1 MRVSP
6 ILEDQMVKQYQYIKT
21 KEIFSKEKDLPKL
34 PGVYK
39 FYDEKNKILYVGKA
53 KNLSNRLK
61 SYLSSSKDRKK
72 NELINKIKF
81 LEIFLTKTESDAL
94 LLEQNLIRKFKPPFN
109 VQFRDDKSFPAI
121 YFSSNHD
128 FPGIYLTRN
137 KKLKGI
143 KLGPYANVTA
153 ARQSIDLT
161 RTLFGVRNCSDMV
174 FKNRIRPCIQHQIGK
189 CSAPCVGKIS
199 QKNYLEEINSAI
211 KFIEGKDKSFLDVL
225 YSKMDKYSSLK
236 EFERAAIFRDK
247 IKAYR
252 DIQKDQS
259 VFTIYDKAIVIN
271 KKSNDFV
278 SCISILEIKDGWLI
292 NSENYFSKKDTLI
305 SDEELMESF
314 LSKILIEK
322 NLENFTLL
330 SNFKFKSL
338 KTQLRD
344 KKINLEKKNYKNKKI
359 FDLSDIQADDGLQR
373 QYNYPWIIDG
383 LSSIEDKIGTKINRI
398 EGFDISHLSGKNV
411 TASCVVFDKDGPQ
424 KKQYRTFNIKINK
437 NDDYLAMKEVLSRR
451 FKRLERDDNNFPDLV
466 VIDGGKG
473 QLSSAMNEIEK
484 YEDCKTKIFSLVKG
498 PDRNSKYDDVLY
510 FSDGKIIRIDLEYEG
525 KRLLQFIRDESH
537 RFALSRSKKRRTNIS
552 QSTLDEIK
560 GIGKKNKRDLLR
572 HFGGIE
578 SLRKASIEQIKSI
591 EGIGSIKAKTIF
603 DFFNRQ

>member
-1 MRVSP
+1 MA
-6 ILEDQMVKQYQYIKT
+6 KQYQYTKT
-21 KEIFSKEKDLPKL
+21 KEIFSKEKELPKL

-39 FYDEKNKILYVGKA
+39 FYDEYNKILYVGKA

-61 SYLSSSKDRKK
+61 SYLSLSKDRKK

-94 LLEQNLIRKFKPPFN
+94 LLEQNLIRKLKPPFN

-137 KKLKGI
+137 KKLNGI

-153 ARQSIDLT
+153 ARQSMELT

-174 FKNRIRPCIQHQIGK
+174 FKNRTRPCIQHQIGK

-225 YSKMDKYSSLK
+225 YSKMDKYASLK

-259 VFTIYDKAIVIN
+259 VFTIYDKAIVIT

-278 SCISILEIKDGWLI
+278 NCISILEIKDGWLI
-292 NSENYFSKKDTLI
+292 NSENYFSKKDIFI

-322 NLENFTLL
+322 NLENLTLL
-330 SNFKFKSL
+330 SDFKFKNL

-344 KKINLEKKNYKNKKI
+344 KKIYLEKKNFKNKKI
-359 FDLSDIQADDGLQR
+359 FELSLIQSDDGLQR
-373 QYNYPWIIDG
+373 QYNYPWILDG
-383 LSSIEDKIGTKINRI
+383 LSSIEDKTGSKINWI
-398 EGFDISHLSGKNV
+398 EGFDVSHLSGKNV

-451 FKRLERDDNNFPDLV
+451 FKRLERDGNNFPDLV

-473 QLSSAMNEIEK
+473 QLSSAMKEIEK
-484 YEDCKTKIFSLVKG
+484 YEDCNTKIFSLVKG

-510 FSDGKIIRIDLEYEG
+510 FSDGKIIRIDLENEG

-537 RFALSRSKKRRTNIS
+537 RFALSRSKKRRKNVS

-560 GIGKKNKRDLLR
+560 GIGKRNKRDLLR
-572 HFGGIE
+572 HFGGIK
-578 SLRKASIEQIKSI
+578 SLKKASEEQIKSI
-591 EGIGSIKAKTIF
+591 EGIGSTKAKAIY

>member
-1 MRVSP
+1 
-6 ILEDQMVKQYQYIKT
+6 MVKQYQYNKT
-21 KEIFSKEKDLPKL
+21 KEIFSKERELPKL

-39 FYDEKNKILYVGKA
+39 FYNKKNKILYIGKA

-61 SYLSSSKDRKK
+61 SYFSASKDAKK
-72 NELINKIKF
+72 NELIDKIKY

-94 LLEQNLIRKFKPPFN
+94 LLEQNLIRKLKPPFN

-153 ARQSIDLT
+153 ARQSIELA
-161 RTLFGVRNCSDMV
+161 RSLFGIRNCSDMV
-174 FKNRIRPCIQHQIGK
+174 FQNRTRPCIQHQIGK

-199 QKNYLEEINSAI
+199 KKNYLEEIDAAI

-225 YSKMDKYSSLK
+225 YSKMDKYSSQK
-236 EFERAAIFRDK
+236 EFERAALFRDK

-259 VFTIYDKAIVIN
+259 VFTIYDNAIAISKN
-271 KKSNDFV
+271 SNDFV
-278 SCISILEIKDGWLI
+278 NCISMLEIKDGWLT
-292 NSENYFSKKDTLI
+292 NAENFFSKKEEFIL
-305 SDEELMESF
+305 DEELMESF
-314 LSKILIEK
+314 LSKILVEK
-322 NLENFTLL
+322 NLENLTLL
-330 SNFKFKSL
+330 SDFKYKNLS
-338 KTQLRD
+338 TQLKD
-344 KKINLEKKNYKNKKI
+344 KKIHLEKKSQKNKKI
-359 FDLSDIQADDGLQR
+359 FELATIQSDDGLQR

-383 LSSIEDKIGTKINRI
+383 LSLIEDKMILKINRI
-398 EGFDISHLSGKNV
+398 EGFDVSHLSGDNV

-424 KKQYRTFNIKINK
+424 KKQYRTFNIKTNK
-437 NDDYLAMKEVLSRR
+437 NDDYLALREALSRR
-451 FKRLERDDNNFPDLV
+451 FKRLEKEGKNFPDLV

-473 QLSSAMNEIEK
+473 QLSSAKKVIDQFH
-484 YEDCKTKIFSLVKG
+484 DCDTQILSLVKG
-498 PDRNSKYDDVLY
+498 PGRNSKYDDVLF
-510 FSDGKIIRIDLEYEG
+510 FSYGNVKRMDLGQEG

-537 RFALSRSKKRRTNIS
+537 RFALSRSKKRRKNIAH
-552 QSTLDEIK
+552 STLDEIH
-560 GIGKKNKRDLLR
+560 GIGKQMRNKLLR

-578 SLRKASIEQIKSI
+578 SLRKASLEQIKSVS
-591 EGIGSIKAKTIF
+591 GIGKEKSKTVYNH
-603 DFFNRQ
+603 FNK

>member
-1 MRVSP
+1 M
-6 ILEDQMVKQYQYIKT
+6 EEQYQYTKT

-39 FYDEKNKILYVGKA
+39 FYDEKNKILYIGKA
-53 KNLSNRLK
+53 KNLSKRLK

-72 NELINKIKF
+72 NELIDKIKF

-94 LLEQNLIRKFKPPFN
+94 LLEQNLIRKLKPPFN

-121 YFSSNHD
+121 YFSSTHD

-174 FKNRIRPCIQHQIGK
+174 FKNRSRPCIQHQIGK

-199 QKNYLEEINSAI
+199 QKNYLEEIDAAI

-225 YSKMDKYSSLK
+225 YSKMDEYSSLE
-236 EFERAAIFRDK
+236 EFERAALYRDK

-252 DIQKDQS
+252 DIQRDQS
-259 VFTIYDKAIVIN
+259 VFTVYDNAIVIT
-271 KKSNDFV
+271 KKSNDFIN
-278 SCISILEIKDGWLI
+278 CISILEIKDGWLT
-292 NSENYFSKKDTLI
+292 NTENYFSKIDRFI

-314 LSKILIEK
+314 LSKMLIEK
-322 NLENFTLL
+322 NMENLILL
-330 SNFKFKSL
+330 SDYKFQNL
-338 KTQLRD
+338 KTQLKD
-344 KKINLEKKNYKNKKI
+344 KNLLLEKKNHKNKKI
-359 FDLSDIQADDGLQR
+359 FELAAMQSDDGLQR
-373 QYNYPWIIDG
+373 QYNYPWILDG
-383 LSSIEDKIGTKINRI
+383 LSSIEDNIGLKINRI
-398 EGFDISHLSGKNV
+398 EGFDVSHLSGKNV

-424 KKQYRTFNIKINK
+424 KKRYRTFNIKINT

-451 FKRLERDDNNFPDLV
+451 FKRLAKDGNNFPDLG

-473 QLSSAMNEIEK
+473 QLSSAIKEIEK
-484 YEDCKTKIFSLVKG
+484 YDDCKTNILSLVKG
-498 PDRNSKYDDVLY
+498 PDRNSKYDEVLY
-510 FSDGKIIRIDLEYEG
+510 FCEGKILRMDLETEG
-525 KRLLQFIRDESH
+525 KRLLQFVRDESH
-537 RFALSRSKKRRTNIS
+537 RFALKTSKRRRTQMTN
-552 QSTLDEIK
+552 STLDNVK
-560 GIGKKNKRDLLR
+560 GIGNKNKNSLLR

-578 SLRKASIEQIKSI
+578 SLSKANIDQIKSVS
-591 EGIGSIKAKTIF
+591 GIGLEKAKVIF
-603 DFFNRQ
+603 DYFNN

>member
-1 MRVSP
+1 M
-6 ILEDQMVKQYQYIKT
+6 EEQYQYTKT

-39 FYDEKNKILYVGKA
+39 FFDEKNKILYIGKA

-72 NELINKIKF
+72 NELIDKIKF

-121 YFSSNHD
+121 YFSSSHD

-161 RTLFGVRNCSDMV
+161 RTLFGIRNCSDMV
-174 FKNRIRPCIQHQIGK
+174 FKNRSRPCIQHQIGK

-199 QKNYLEEINSAI
+199 QKNYLEEVDAAI

-236 EFERAAIFRDK
+236 EFERAALFRDK

-252 DIQKDQS
+252 DIQRDQS
-259 VFTIYDKAIVIN
+259 VFTVYDNAIAIT

-278 SCISILEIKDGWLI
+278 NCISILEIKDGWLI
-292 NSENYFSKKDTLI
+292 NTENYFSKIDRFI

-322 NLENFTLL
+322 NMENLILL
-330 SNFKFKSL
+330 SDFKFENL
-338 KTQLRD
+338 KTQLKD
-344 KKINLEKKNYKNKKI
+344 KNLRLEKKSHKNKKI
-359 FDLSDIQADDGLQR
+359 FELAAMQSDDGLQR
-373 QYNYPWIIDG
+373 QFNYPWIIDG
-383 LSSIEDKIGTKINRI
+383 LSFLEDKIGSKINRI
-398 EGFDISHLSGKNV
+398 EGFDVSHLSGKNV

-424 KKQYRTFNIKINK
+424 KKHYRTFNIKINI

-451 FKRLERDDNNFPDLV
+451 FKRLAKDGNNFPDLV

-473 QLSSAMNEIEK
+473 QLSSAKKEIEK
-484 YEDCKTKIFSLVKG
+484 YDDCKTKILSLVKG
-498 PDRNSKYDDVLY
+498 PDRNSKYDEVLY
-510 FSDGKIIRIDLEYEG
+510 FCEEKILRMDLETEG
-525 KRLLQFIRDESH
+525 KRLLQFVRDESH
-537 RFALSRSKKRRTNIS
+537 RFALKTSKRRRKQITYS
-552 QSTLDEIK
+552 ALDKVK
-560 GIGKKNKRDLLR
+560 GIGSKNKNSLLR

-578 SLRKASIEQIKSI
+578 SLSKATIDQIKSVS
-591 EGIGSIKAKTIF
+591 GIGSEKAKAIF
-603 DFFNRQ
+603 DYFNN

>member
-1 MRVSP
+1 
-6 ILEDQMVKQYQYIKT
+6 MVKQHQYIKK
-21 KEIFSKEKDLPKL
+21 KEIFSKDKELPKL

-39 FYDEKNKILYVGKA
+39 FYDIKNNILYIGKA

-61 SYLSSSKDRKK
+61 SYLTISKDRKK
-72 NELINKIKF
+72 NELIDKIKF

-161 RTLFGVRNCSDMV
+161 RTLFGIRNCSDMV
-174 FKNRIRPCIQHQIGK
+174 FNNRTRPCIQHQIGK

-199 QKNYLEEINSAI
+199 QKNYLEEIDSAL
-211 KFIEGKDKSFLDVL
+211 KFIEGKDKSFLNTL
-225 YSKMDKYSSLK
+225 YSKMDKYSSTK
-236 EFERAAIFRDK
+236 EFERAALFRDK

-259 VFTIYDKAIVIN
+259 VFTIYDNAIAII

-278 SCISILEIKDGWLI
+278 NCISFLEIKDGWLT
-292 NSENYFSKKDTLI
+292 NTENYFSKKDQLE

-314 LSKILIEK
+314 LSKVLVEK
-322 NLENFTLL
+322 NLENLTLL
-330 SNFKFKSL
+330 SDFKFNNL
-338 KTQLRD
+338 KTQL
-344 KKINLEKKNYKNKKI
+344 KEKGLHLEKSNHTNKKI
-359 FDLSDIQADDGLQR
+359 FELAEIQSDDGLQR
-373 QYNYPWIIDG
+373 QYNYPWILEG
-383 LSSIEDKIGTKINRI
+383 LSYIESKTNSKINRI
-398 EGFDISHLSGKNV
+398 EGFDVSHLSGDNV
-411 TASCVVFDKDGPQ
+411 TASCVVFDKEGPQ
-424 KKQYRTFNIKINK
+424 KKKYRTFNIKINK
-437 NDDYLAMKEVLSRR
+437 NDDYLAMREVLFRR
-451 FKRLERDDNNFPDLV
+451 FNRLKKEKVDFPDLV

-473 QLSSAMNEIEK
+473 QLSSAKKVIDEYK
-484 YEDCKTKIFSLVKG
+484 DCNSQILSLVKG
-498 PDRNSKYDDVLY
+498 PDRNSKFDEVLY
-510 FSDGKIIRIDLEYEG
+510 YLNGKIVRLELENDG

-537 RFALSRSKKRRTNIS
+537 RFALSRSKKRRKNITYS
-552 QSTLDEIK
+552 AIDEIK
-560 GIGKKNKRDLLR
+560 GIGQRNKNVLLR

-578 SLRKASIEQIKSI
+578 SLRKASLDQIKSVD
-591 EGIGSIKAKTIF
+591 GIGPMRAKLIF
-603 DFFNRQ
+603 DYFNEK

>member
-1 MRVSP
+1 MEER
-6 ILEDQMVKQYQYIKT
+6 YQYTKT
-21 KEIFSKEKDLPKL
+21 KEIFSKEKELPKV

-39 FYDEKNKILYVGKA
+39 FYDEKNNILYIGKA

-72 NELINKIKF
+72 SELIDKIKF

-121 YFSSNHD
+121 YFSSSHD

-143 KLGPYANVTA
+143 KLGPYANITA

-161 RTLFGVRNCSDMV
+161 RTLFGIRNCSDMV
-174 FKNRIRPCIQHQIGK
+174 FKNRSRPCIQHQIGK

-199 QKNYLEEINSAI
+199 QKNYHDEVDAAI

-225 YSKMDKYSSLK
+225 YSKMDKYSSLE
-236 EFERAAIFRDK
+236 EFERAALFRDK

-252 DIQKDQS
+252 DIQRDQS
-259 VFTIYDKAIVIN
+259 VFTVYDNAIAIT

-278 SCISILEIKDGWLI
+278 NCISILEIKDGWLI
-292 NSENYFSKKDTLI
+292 NTENYFSKIDRFI

-322 NLENFTLL
+322 NMENLILL
-330 SNFKFKSL
+330 SDFKYENL
-338 KTQLRD
+338 KTQLKD
-344 KKINLEKKNYKNKKI
+344 KNLRLEKKSNKNKKI
-359 FDLSDIQADDGLQR
+359 FELAAMQSDDGLQR
-373 QYNYPWIIDG
+373 QYNYPWILDG
-383 LSSIEDKIGTKINRI
+383 LSSLENKIGSKINRI
-398 EGFDISHLSGKNV
+398 EGFDVSHLSGKNV

-424 KKQYRTFNIKINK
+424 KNHYRTFNIKINI

-451 FKRLERDDNNFPDLV
+451 FKRLAKDGNNFPDLV

-473 QLSSAMNEIEK
+473 QLSSAKKEIEK
-484 YEDCKTKIFSLVKG
+484 YDGCKTKILSLVKG
-498 PDRNSKYDDVLY
+498 PDRNSKYDEVLY
-510 FSDGKIIRIDLEYEG
+510 FCEEKIRRMDLETEG
-525 KRLLQFIRDESH
+525 RRLLQFVRDESH
-537 RFALSRSKKRRTNIS
+537 RFALKTSKRRRKQITYS
-552 QSTLDEIK
+552 ALDKVK
-560 GIGKKNKRDLLR
+560 GIGSKNKKSLLR

-578 SLRKASIEQIKSI
+578 SLSKANIDQIKSVS
-591 EGIGSIKAKTIF
+591 GIGSEKAKAIF
-603 DFFNRQ
+603 DYFNN

>member
-1 MRVSP
+1 M
-6 ILEDQMVKQYQYIKT
+6 EEQYQYTNT
-21 KEIFSKEKDLPKL
+21 KEIFSKEKELPKV

-39 FYDEKNKILYVGKA
+39 FYDEKNNILYIGKA

-61 SYLSSSKDRKK
+61 SYLSSSKERKK
-72 NELINKIKF
+72 NELIDKIKF

-121 YFSSNHD
+121 YFSSSHD

-161 RTLFGVRNCSDMV
+161 RTLFGIRNCSDMV
-174 FKNRIRPCIQHQIGK
+174 FKNRSRPCIQHQIGK

-199 QKNYLEEINSAI
+199 QKNYLEEVDAAI

-236 EFERAAIFRDK
+236 EFERAALFRDK

-252 DIQKDQS
+252 DIQRDQS
-259 VFTIYDKAIVIN
+259 VFTVYDNAIAII

-278 SCISILEIKDGWLI
+278 NCISILEIKDGWLI
-292 NSENYFSKKDTLI
+292 NTENYFSKIDRFI

-322 NLENFTLL
+322 NMENLILL
-330 SNFKFKSL
+330 SDFKFENL
-338 KTQLRD
+338 KTQLKD
-344 KKINLEKKNYKNKKI
+344 KNLRLEKKSHKNKKI
-359 FDLSDIQADDGLQR
+359 FELAAMQSDDGLQR
-373 QYNYPWIIDG
+373 QFNYPWIIDG
-383 LSSIEDKIGTKINRI
+383 LSFLEDKIGSKINRI
-398 EGFDISHLSGKNV
+398 EGFDVSHLSGKNV

-424 KKQYRTFNIKINK
+424 KKHYRTFNIKINI

-451 FKRLERDDNNFPDLV
+451 FKRLAKDGNNFPDLV

-473 QLSSAMNEIEK
+473 QLSSAKKEIEK
-484 YEDCKTKIFSLVKG
+484 YDDCKTKILSLVKG
-498 PDRNSKYDDVLY
+498 PDRNSKYDEVLY
-510 FSDGKIIRIDLEYEG
+510 FCEEKILRMDLETEG
-525 KRLLQFIRDESH
+525 KRLLQFVRDESH
-537 RFALSRSKKRRTNIS
+537 RFALKTSKRRRKQITYS
-552 QSTLDEIK
+552 ALDKVK
-560 GIGKKNKRDLLR
+560 GIGSKNKNSLLR

-578 SLRKASIEQIKSI
+578 SLSKATIDQIKSVS
-591 EGIGSIKAKTIF
+591 GIGSEKAKAIF
-603 DFFNRQ
+603 DYFNN

>member
-1 MRVSP
+1 MA
-6 ILEDQMVKQYQYIKT
+6 KQYQYIKT
-21 KEIFSKEKDLPKL
+21 KEIFSKEKDLPNL

-39 FYDEKNKILYVGKA
+39 FYDEEDKILYIGKA

-61 SYLSSSKDRKK
+61 SYLSLSKERKK
-72 NELINKIKF
+72 NELIDKIKF
-81 LEIFLTKTESDAL
+81 LEIFITKTESDAL

-121 YFSSNHD
+121 YFSSGHD

-174 FKNRIRPCIQHQIGK
+174 FQNRTRPCIQHQIGK
-189 CSAPCVGKIS
+189 CSAPCVKKIS
-199 QKNYLEEINSAI
+199 QKNYLEEVDAAI
-211 KFIEGKDKSFLDVL
+211 KFIEGKDKSFLNIL
-225 YSKMDKYSSLK
+225 YSKMDQYSSLK
-236 EFERAAIFRDK
+236 EFERAALYRDK

-259 VFTIYDKAIVIN
+259 VFTMYDNAVAIT
-271 KKSNDFV
+271 KKSNEYV
-278 SCISILEIKDGWLI
+278 YCISILEIKDGWLT
-292 NSENYFSKKDTLI
+292 NAENYFSKNDKHV
-305 SDEELMESF
+305 SEEELMESF

-322 NLENFTLL
+322 NLENLTLL
-330 SNFKFKSL
+330 SEFKFSNL
-338 KTQLRD
+338 NSQLNN
-344 KKINLEKKNYKNKKI
+344 KKIKLENKNHKNKKI
-359 FDLSDIQADDGLQR
+359 FELASIQSDDGLQR
-373 QYNYPWIIDG
+373 QYNYPWITEG
-383 LSSIEDKIGTKINRI
+383 LSLIEDKTRSKINRI
-398 EGFDISHLSGKNV
+398 EGFDVSHLSGDNV
-411 TASCVVFDKDGPQ
+411 TASCVVFDKEGPQ

-451 FKRLERDDNNFPDLV
+451 FKRLEKNGNNFPDLV

-473 QLSSAMNEIEK
+473 QLSSAIKEIEK
-484 YEDCKTKIFSLVKG
+484 YEDCNTKILSLVKG

-510 FSDGKIIRIDLEYEG
+510 LYDGKITRMDLEQEG
-525 KRLLQFIRDESH
+525 KRLLQFVRDESH
-537 RFALSRSKKRRTNIS
+537 RFALSRSKKRRKNVTN
-552 QSTLDEIK
+552 STLDEIK
-560 GIGKKNKRDLLR
+560 GIGSKNKKVLLR

-578 SLRKASIEQIKSI
+578 SLRKASIDQIKSI
-591 EGIGSIKAKTIF
+591 QGIGSMRAKLIH
-603 DFFNRQ
+603 DHFNGQ

>member
-1 MRVSP
+1 M
-6 ILEDQMVKQYQYIKT
+6 EEQYQYAKT
-21 KEIFSKEKDLPKL
+21 KEIFSKDKDLPKL

-39 FYDEKNKILYVGKA
+39 FYDEKNKILYIGKA

-72 NELINKIKF
+72 NELIDKIKF

-94 LLEQNLIRKFKPPFN
+94 LLEQNLIRKLKPPFN

-121 YFSSNHD
+121 YFSSNHN

-143 KLGPYANVTA
+143 KLGPYANVSA
-153 ARQSIDLT
+153 ARESIDLT
-161 RTLFGVRNCSDMV
+161 RTLFGIRNCSDMV
-174 FKNRIRPCIQHQIGK
+174 FHNRSRPCIQHQIGK

-199 QKNYLEEINSAI
+199 QENYLEEIHAAI

-236 EFERAAIFRDK
+236 EFERAALFRDK

-259 VFTIYDKAIVIN
+259 VFTTYDNAIAIT

-278 SCISILEIKDGWLI
+278 NCISILEIKDGWLT
-292 NSENYFSKKDTLI
+292 NTENYFSKKDKFTF
-305 SDEELMESF
+305 DEDLMESF

-322 NLENFTLL
+322 ELENLTLL
-330 SNFKFKSL
+330 SDFKFKNL
-338 KTQLRD
+338 NTQLKE
-344 KKINLEKKNYKNKKI
+344 KKIHLEKRNHKNKKI
-359 FDLSDIQADDGLQR
+359 FELALMQSDDGLQR
-373 QYNYPWIIDG
+373 QYNYPWITEG
-383 LSSIEDKIGTKINRI
+383 LSFIEDKTLSKINRI
-398 EGFDISHLSGKNV
+398 EGFDVSHFSGDNV

-424 KKQYRTFNIKINK
+424 KKQYRTFNIKTNK
-437 NDDYLAMKEVLSRR
+437 NDDFLAMQEVLSRR
-451 FKRLERDDNNFPDLV
+451 FKRLEKEGNNFPDII

-473 QLSSAMNEIEK
+473 QLTSAKKIIDK
-484 YEDCKTKIFSLVKG
+484 FHGCKTEILSLVKG
-498 PDRNSKYDDVLY
+498 PDRNSKYDDILC
-510 FSDGKIIRIDLEYEG
+510 FSSGKVVRMTLEQEG
-525 KRLLQFIRDESH
+525 KRLLQFVRDESH
-537 RFALSRSKKRRTNIS
+537 RFALSRSKKRRKNITNSAI
-552 QSTLDEIK
+552 DEIK
-560 GIGKKNKRDLLR
+560 GIGSKNKNALLR

-578 SLRKASIEQIKSI
+578 SLRKASLDQIKSI
-591 EGIGSIKAKTIF
+591 EGIGPMRAKLIF
-603 DFFNRQ
+603 DYLNKK